1 MKNKSKKL
9 YLKFKGMITFLLYIT
24 FCLCAYVNR
33 NLSACLLLMLLCSI
47 WAILMYWMQSRINDK
62 LAQHNAVLMK
72 QNDDL
77 SKLCDDID
85 KDRATRRIISYFYL
99 YKYLNVQ
106 NDVDFCKRK
115 INCTDYLSKKRWLE
129 FMIETYTGIL
139 KERGQN
145 V

>member
-1 MKNKSKKL
+1 MKNKSKKW
-9 YLKFKGMITFLLYIT
+9 YLKYNGMITFLVYLT
-24 FCLCAYVNR
+24 FCLCAYINR
-33 NLSACLLLMLLCSI
+33 HLSACLLLMLLCSL

-62 LAQHNAVLMK
+62 LEQRNAELMK
-72 QNDDL
+72 WNADL
-77 SKLCDDID
+77 SKQC
-85 KDRATRRIISYFYL
+85 TTYRIISQFYL

-115 INCTDYLSKKRWLE
+115 INCTDYLSKKRWFE
-129 FMIETYTGIL
+129 FMVESYKGIL

>member
-1 MKNKSKKL
+1 MKNKSKKW
-9 YLKFKGMITFLLYIT
+9 YLKYNGMITFLVYLT
-24 FCLCAYVNR
+24 FCLCAYINR
-33 NLSACLLLMLLCSI
+33 HLSACLLLMFLCSL

-62 LAQHNAVLMK
+62 LAQHNAELMK
-72 QNDDL
+72 LNADL
-77 SKLCDDID
+77 SKQC
-85 KDRATRRIISYFYL
+85 TTYRIISQFYL
-99 YKYLNVQ
+99 YKYLNAQ

-145 V
+145 VWKI

>member
-1 MKNKSKKL
+1 MKNKSKKW
-9 YLKFKGMITFLLYIT
+9 YLKYNGMITFLVYLT
-24 FCLCAYVNR
+24 FCLCAYINR
-33 NLSACLLLMLLCSI
+33 HLSACLLLMLFGLL

-62 LAQHNAVLMK
+62 LEQRNAELMK
-72 QNDDL
+72 WNAGL
-77 SKLCDDID
+77 SKQC
-85 KDRATRRIISYFYL
+85 TTYRIISQFYL
-99 YKYLNVQ
+99 YKYLNAQ

-129 FMIETYTGIL
+129 FMIESYKEIL